1 MNLMILIEKPTD
13 FPYRYYNNMFIFI
26 HMIKMIKNFLPPKL
40 KYGSSQ
46 CFSPGSGAILS
57 GAAPMTISSFSLPT
71 GRQVWRH
78 SIMNLIYQK
87 IKEMKRHRTRRSC
100 AVLENISALSLL
112 LRNRILDDLDALGYC
127 DNDIEDTVA
136 INIADSNS
144 DTSLP
149 LGSRRGDYS
158 VVSELATANILEV
171 FDALRNGRNQI
182 KVTIVVHVGECNSD
196 TSLPLES
203 CRKPSSLGI
212 CRRFF
217 LLRTGTVVVAPGDEE
232 QKSEKRDQKHCLSN
246 FHQNL
251 LLLDLGMC
259 YRATMTRFVYCLE
272 YSIFS
277 ARSQAQTKNQHFCCF
292 GGLILMDSWIEK
304 FSSPKIKIWFEPM
317 FLTGSFA
324 VFSGAAPPP
333 FRPPAG
339 GFARGL
345 PRRRRRRKQSGLI
358 QVFCT
363 TLEKS
368 MPRPARGGGRRHL
381 KLCLL
386 PCAAR
391 GAG

>member
-1 MNLMILIEKPTD
+1 M
-13 FPYRYYNNMFIFI
+13 
-26 HMIKMIKNFLPPKL
+26 
-40 KYGSSQ
+40 
-46 CFSPGSGAILS
+46 LS
-57 GAAPMTISSFSLPT
+57 
-71 GRQVWRH
+71 
-78 SIMNLIYQK
+78 LIYQK
-87 IKEMKRHRTRRSC
+87 IKEMKRRRTRRSC

-136 INIADSNS
+136 INITDS
-144 DTSLP
+144 
-149 LGSRRGDYS
+149 
-158 VVSELATANILEV
+158 
-171 FDALRNGRNQI
+171 
-182 KVTIVVHVGECNSD
+182 NSD

-203 CRKPSSLGI
+203 CRKPSTLGI

-324 VFSGAAPPP
+324 VFSGAAP
-333 FRPPAG
+333 
-339 GFARGL
+339 
-345 PRRRRRRKQSGLI
+345 
-358 QVFCT
+358 
-363 TLEKS
+363 
-368 MPRPARGGGRRHL
+368 
-381 KLCLL
+381 
-386 PCAAR
+386 
-391 GAG
+391 